1 VPVFKARHFNF
12 LFMKFDNQLRYAV
25 NIINAFKGEMPL
37 HNWLKNFFR
46 ENKQMGSKD
55 RKQVSELV
63 YCYYR
68 LGKNL
73 SEINIEEKILTGLFL
88 CNNSNNELLNYFK
101 PDWNNNINNSL
112 EKKLSIINYPLLIQN
127 IFPWKEQLS
136 EEINHQKFSESFLIQ
151 PDLFIRIRPG
161 YEKAV
166 KQKLDNAEIKFKQI
180 NNSCIALNNATKI
193 DEVININKE
202 VVVQD
207 YSSQQIEKFLPTANR
222 QLLTVWD
229 CCAASGGKS
238 LMLYDINPNI
248 DLTVTDIRESI
259 LINLKKRFSEAG
271 IKNYKSYT
279 EDLSSAIHHP
289 PTKKY
294 DLIIADVPCSGS
306 GTWSR
311 TPEALCFFEEKE
323 IEHYTQLQKK
333 IISNIIPQLKK
344 GGNLVYITCSVF
356 KKENEE
362 MVDFISQNF
371 HLQLEKMEL
380 IKGYETKAD
389 AMFAAR
395 FIY

>member
-1 VPVFKARHFNF
+1 
-12 LFMKFDNQLRYAV
+12 MKFDNQLRYAV

-68 LGKNL
+68 LGKSL
-73 SEINIEEKILTGLFL
+73 EEIKMEEKILTGLFL
-88 CNNSNNELLNYFK
+88 CNNINNELLNYFK
-101 PDWNNNINNSL
+101 PEWNNNINKTC
-112 EKKLSIINYPLLIQN
+112 EEKLSIIHYPLLIKN

-136 EEINHQKFSESFLIQ
+136 EGIDHQKFSESFLIQ
-151 PDLFIRIRPG
+151 PDLFLRIRPG
-161 YEKAV
+161 NEKAV
-166 KQKLDNAEIKFKQI
+166 KQKLNNAGIKFIQV
-180 NNSCIALNNATKI
+180 NNSCITLNNATKI
-193 DEVININKE
+193 DAVININKE

-207 YSSQQIEKFLPTANR
+207 YNSQQIEKFLPTANR
-222 QLLTVWD
+222 QLVTVWD

-271 IKNYKSYT
+271 IKNYTSFVA
-279 EDLSSAIHHP
+279 DLSTQNRQLS
-289 PTKKY
+289 TDY

-311 TPEALCFFEEKE
+311 TPESLSFFNENE
-323 IEHYTQLQKK
+323 IDRYGALQKK
-333 IISNIIPQLKK
+333 IISNIIPRLKK
-344 GGNLVYITCSVF
+344 GGSLIYITCSVF

-362 MVDFISQNF
+362 MADFIKQNF
-371 HLQLEKMEL
+371 HLQLSKMEL
-380 IKGYETKAD
+380 LKGYETKAD
-389 AMFAAR
+389 SMFVAQ